1 MNPPGHGCGVIRL
14 RSAEATERTG
24 PGFTKVLWGIME
36 MMSQGWAFSGTTA
49 AFTQCWLSTAM
60 VPTGPD
66 VGTLIRHDT
75 HTAIIRTRLKDWQGE
90 LGVMSLRDSQTETW
104 RHSDVTVSGL
114 GPLAKP

>member
-1 MNPPGHGCGVIRL
+1 MF
-14 RSAEATERTG
+14 TE
-24 PGFTKVLWGIME
+24 VLWGIME

-60 VPTGPD
+60 VPTGPA

-75 HTAIIRTRLKDWQGE
+75 HTTIIRTRLKDWQGE

-114 GPLAKP
+114 GPLAKPFSRHHITVRFAY